1 MTAPARTLSA
11 DAVRFR
17 RTLIDKLGRD
27 RFLYIAA
34 DHFVGECLICGEP
47 IGVQFAG
54 YAPRASLRCHGG
66 CTEAELAELLQM
78 AVRS

>member
-1 MTAPARTLSA
+1 MSGPNRTLSLG
-11 DAVRFR
+11 VVKFR
-17 RTLIDKLGRD
+17 RLLIDKLGRD
-27 RFLYIAA
+27 RYLYIAA
-34 DHFVGECLICGEP
+34 DHFVGECILCGEP
-47 IGVQFAG
+47 IGVRFAG